1 MTKNRIYE
9 LLETLPAEVSIN
21 GELSGARWLE
31 PENETMEDKLRRKM
45 ADVQRYAYAYADLK
59 FAWRYVQVLLRNG
72 IPLPSFLKATVD
84 GPVIKL
90 YRHLAYDVHDVDVF
104 EAMMLAMTPQRR
116 QEKNIVN
123 ALLVSKDF
131 KLDAVVRATGL
142 EPSAIGM
149 YEKLFFN
156 VLDRRHE
163 AAYMAAVVYPDGRMV
178 EVMDNYLQGDG
189 AILPKLLM
197 RAGRS
202 GGSEDVLYNAG
213 MLAGLGSQSVRSNT
227 TNLEHALMATGYM
240 MARAGLGGQEI
251 RAVNTARQLLAAAKA
266 GGDAGGEESVFLG
279 MGGALKMEMETVQR
293 YEAEVATKYASG
305 LEKTK
310 AEQNKASDT
319 PKLAPA
325 KK

>member
-31 PENETMEDKLRRKM
+31 PEGETIEDRLRRKM

-72 IPLPSFLKATVD
+72 IPLPPFLKATLD
-84 GPVIKL
+84 DPVIRL
-90 YRHLAYDVHDVDVF
+90 YRHLAYNTHDIDVF
-104 EAMMLAMTPQRR
+104 EAMMIAMTPQRR
-116 QEKNIVN
+116 QEKNILN
-123 ALLVSKDF
+123 ALLVAKDF
-131 KLDAVVRATGL
+131 NLDQVVLSTGIA
-142 EPSAIGM
+142 PSTIAM

-156 VLDRRHE
+156 VLDRRFE
-163 AAYMAAVVYPDGRMV
+163 AAYLAAVVYPDGRMV

-197 RAGRS
+197 RAARA
-202 GGSEDVLYNAG
+202 GGSEDALYNAG

-227 TNLEHALMATGYM
+227 TNLENSLMATGYM

-266 GGDAGGEESVFLG
+266 GGDTGGQESVFSD
-279 MGGALKMEMETVQR
+279 MGGCLKAEMEMTQR
-293 YEAEVATKYASG
+293 AEAEVATKYASN
-305 LEKTK
+305 LAKEK
-310 AEQNKASDT
+310 AEQKKAAGT
-319 PKLAPA
+319 PTLAPA